1 MKRPMINLL
10 TDLAAAGLFL
20 GMMATGYIIRFPLE
34 PGTNKLY
41 TLWGLT
47 RHQWG
52 TIHTWISFAL
62 LATLLFHLVLH
73 WQWIACMVGR
83 NLFGMNKN
91 PQHILRTGLLAFAV
105 FVASFSLFAW
115 TAHMSVREITESRA
129 DVCPPE
135 IMESS
140 HVFDTPNENG
150 PTVNFS
156 KDIYPI
162 FEKHC
167 LSCHGPKKQKGG
179 FRVDRKE
186 YFFGTKEREPLVIPG
201 QSGKSP
207 LVAIISGQN
216 KEIALPERHKLSEQ
230 DINLIKKWIDTGA
243 EWPVIPSSP

>member
-10 TDLAAAGLFL
+10 TDLAAAVLFL

-52 TIHTWISFAL
+52 IIHTWISIAL
-62 LATLLFHLVLH
+62 LGTLFFHIVLH

-83 NLFGMNKN
+83 NLLGMDKN
-91 PQHILRTGLLAFAV
+91 PRHILRTGLLVLGV

-115 TAHMSVREITESRA
+115 TAHINVREIKEPRA
-129 DVCPPE
+129 DVCPPA

-140 HVFDTPNENG
+140 HALDTPNGNE
-150 PTVNFS
+150 PKVNFW
-156 KDIYPI
+156 KDVYPI

-179 FRVDRKE
+179 FRVDSKPD
-186 YFFGTKEREPLVIPG
+186 FFATKERNPLVVPG
-201 QSGKSP
+201 QSSKSP

-216 KEIALPERHKLSEQ
+216 KEIALPERHHLSEQ
-230 DINLIKKWIDTGA
+230 NVNLIKAWIDTGA
-243 EWPVIPSSP
+243 EWPVVPSSP